1 MATTQIKGNQIQD
14 GSITNSDIDDSLEKD
29 FTKVRTTTNDSTAD
43 FLYSKISA
51 GENIIISV
59 SGISGSN
66 QSLVIAAT
74 GSFGGGGGSTGP
86 QGYQGD
92 TGVQGSVGSQGSQ
105 GSTGSQGPAGPQGA
119 QGFQGSGAQGSQGSV
134 GLQGAQGTAGAQGA
148 EAPSAAPLGSS
159 YIVVSSDATL
169 TNERSLTAGK
179 GITITDGGVNS
190 SITVSGKF
198 LGGAYVESGAY
209 GAQWGSTITVA
220 CPIDG
225 TIPQLSEGKVILTTP
240 SYTTKSATSKL
251 KISAHVNFTCPANY
265 SIMTHIHRDSVLNAE
280 AATRVVPAANYYPVY
295 TDISY
300 QVASPGANVSLLY
313 KVVVGAT
320 NSSGVIHING
330 DNAGVSYFGG
340 ALLSTLSVEEFEQ

>member
-51 GENIIISV
+51 GENIVISV

-66 QSLVIAAT
+66 QSLVIAVT

-86 QGYQGD
+86 QGPQGYQGD
-92 TGVQGSVGSQGSQ
+92 TGFQGAVGSQGL
-105 GSTGSQGPAGPQGA
+105 TGA
-119 QGFQGSGAQGSQGSV
+119 QG
-134 GLQGAQGTAGAQGA
+134 LQGTQGTEGAQGA
-148 EAPSAAPLGSS
+148 AAPSAAPLGSS
-159 YIVVSSDATL
+159 YIVVSSDETL
-169 TNERSLTAGK
+169 TNERSLTAGN
-179 GITITDGGVNS
+179 GITITDGGAGGA
-190 SITVSGKF
+190 ITIKGKY
-198 LGGAYVESGAY
+198 LGGTYVESGAY

-265 SIMTHIHRDSVLNAE
+265 SIMTHVHRDSVLNAE
-280 AATRVVPAANYYPVY
+280 AVTRVVPTANYYPVF

-340 ALLSTLSVEEFEQ
+340 VLLSTLSIEEFEQ